1 MRLCLLSTPSSGT
14 DALCSISLACFAVA
28 EIPLDDVYERLEAR
42 ISLPQA
48 CIGLHAAQIGLASEL
63 SNSAVGFLSVLNQL
77 GYVSTVFLNMELQ
90 VHYSAHQ
97 PGYIFGVLALLF
109 FKLEHFFIELCLL
122 LIEPRLLL
130 DHKLDLALNI
140 VAAHLSP

>member
-14 DALCSISLACFAVA
+14 DAALSFSLACFAVA
-28 EIPLDDVYERLEAR
+28 EIPLDDVYERVEAR
-42 ISLPQA
+42 ISL
-48 CIGLHAAQIGLASEL
+48 HSNL

-77 GYVSTVFLNMELQ
+77 GYVSTVFLNMERQ

-122 LIEPRLLL
+122 IIEPRLLL